1 MEEKLVQTD
10 IDVGKITN
18 VSDLQE
24 AKQDDIVVTAFK
36 LEGSV
41 TLDNVK
47 QFAKVAESVVNAVI
61 DEGIEILVN
70 I

>member
-41 TLDNVK
+41 T
-47 QFAKVAESVVNAVI
+47 SVSI
-61 DEGIEILVN
+61 
-70 I
+70 